1 MSKVVSISEMS
12 RFSPPPERPVL
23 RGTARP
29 RTTTDYRR
37 LLTEMRLRPPS
48 QRAFLRKFLK
58 RAAATG
64 VPMVFPVT
72 THVVFAP

>member
-1 MSKVVSISEMS
+1 MPKVISISETR
-12 RFSPPPERPVL
+12 RFSPPPETPAIKRNSH
-23 RGTARP
+23 AM
-29 RTTTDYRR
+29 TTTDYRH

-72 THVVFAP
+72 TRVVLAP